1 MTDIITESVKKLEAL
16 LEHSGCADAG
26 VLLDVD
32 PDARNCQFERGA
44 CMSASFGGRCAEF
57 VTFDPIRART
67 KISFMFGAPLDTS
80 SVRGAACAILNV
92 ATGFLCISRVLRAC
106 PPSSHTACLGQL
118 AEEVADKKIFFCSG
132 GAAPLEERFRDQ
144 FVPDPSA
151 ADLVMI
157 NGEGIIDIGTGNLVE
172 NNKATKRILCIGP
185 STAGIAR
192 LNDVEHW
199 CPFGRTCSDTNNLE

>member
-67 KISFMFGAPLDTS
+67 KILFMFGAPLDTG
-80 SVRGAACAILNV
+80 SVRGAACAIINV
-92 ATGFLCISRVLRAC
+92 VAGFLCISRVLRAC

-118 AEEVADKKIFFCSG
+118 AEEVAGKKIFCAGSVAHF
-132 GAAPLEERFRDQ
+132 EERFRNHM
-144 FVPDPSA
+144 VPDPSD
-151 ADLVMI
+151 ADLIVI
-157 NGEGIIDIGTGNLVE
+157 NGERIIDIGTGNLIE
-172 NNKATKRILCIGP
+172 NNKVTKRILCIGP
-185 STAGIAR
+185 STAGVAR
-192 LNDVEHW
+192 LNNIEHW
-199 CPFGRTCSDTNNLE
+199 CPFGRECSDMNCQK

>member
-1 MTDIITESVKKLEAL
+1 MTDIVTESVKKLEAL

-67 KISFMFGAPLDTS
+67 KISFMFGTPLDTG
-80 SVRGAACAILNV
+80 SVRGAACAIINV

-106 PPSSHTACLGQL
+106 PPSSHATCFGQF
-118 AEEVADKKIFFCSG
+118 AEEVAGKKMYCAGS
-132 GAAPLEERFRDQ
+132 APPLEEQFRNQ
-144 FVPDPSA
+144 LVPDPSD
-151 ADLVMI
+151 ADLIVI
-157 NGEGIIDIGTGNLVE
+157 TGEGIIDIGMGNLVE
-172 NNKATKRILCIGP
+172 KNKATKRILCIGP
-185 STAGIAR
+185 STAGVAR

-199 CPFGRTCSDTNNLE
+199 CPFGRTCSDTNCQK